1 MSTGLDINMKRNLWK
16 TLLFAFVVTAL
27 SSCRSVQVQTAQK
40 DILAETIENAYQEY
54 LGRDADGTDIN
65 AMLSYFPLSLMTNR
79 NSRST
84 WDDYFIRLNE
94 YLVMAEQEHISQNY
108 SIVAG
113 TNEIFVVSNFFAS
126 VISGAKQNGMKF
138 TEVPY
143 HLSSTAQELLL
154 KIHNNEYKK
163 NE

>member
-1 MSTGLDINMKRNLWK
+1 MTK
-16 TLLFAFVVTAL
+16 TIKKNIVVTSLLLILGIYGFA
-27 SSCRSVQVQTAQK
+27 CKTIGVSVS
-40 DILAETIENAYQEY
+40 ETKESNDNLIVKNAYQEY
-54 LGRDADGTDIN
+54 LGRNADGTDIN

-84 WDDYFIRLNE
+84 WDDYFILLNE

-108 SIVAG
+108 SLVAG

>member
-1 MSTGLDINMKRNLWK
+1 MIKTVKKNIVAASLLLILGIYGFACKTTG
-16 TLLFAFVVTAL
+16 VSL
-27 SSCRSVQVQTAQK
+27 SETKESNDSLIVQ
-40 DILAETIENAYQEY
+40 NAYREY
-54 LGRDADGTDIN
+54 LERDADGTDIN

-84 WDDYFIRLNE
+84 WDAYFLRLNE
-94 YLVMAEQEHISQNY
+94 YLIMAEQEHISQNY

-113 TNEIFVVSNFFAS
+113 TNEVFVVSNFFAS
-126 VISGAKQNGMKF
+126 VFSDAKQNGMKL

-143 HLSSTAQELLL
+143 HLSSSAQELLL